1 MLHDAHRQPVQ
12 FHHFECRLDP
22 PRLAPSQGE
31 KALHESREAVDLL
44 EHAPDD
50 FAVAR
55 PTQGSLKRHLAH
67 AADRREWRA

>member
-1 MLHDAHRQPVQ
+1 
-12 FHHFECRLDP
+12 LDP
-22 PRLAPSQGE
+22 PRLAPSQSE